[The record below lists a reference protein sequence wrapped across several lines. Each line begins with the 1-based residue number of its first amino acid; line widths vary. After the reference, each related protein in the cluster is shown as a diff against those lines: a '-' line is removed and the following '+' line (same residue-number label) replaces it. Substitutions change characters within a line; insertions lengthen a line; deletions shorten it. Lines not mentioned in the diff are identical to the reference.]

1 MDPVDWTRR
10 QLGGERDALGSAVR
24 VAAALR
30 SVRGQSLGEARS
42 LSEDSMERAT
52 REALDSE
59 REVAEQGLEVEME
72 VAEGVEMEAAEGV
85 EMEVAEKVEMEM
97 EVVAVAG
104 VVGVVKVLRGEGVRS
119 NL

>member
-72 VAEGVEMEAAEGV
+72 VAEGVEME
-85 EMEVAEKVEMEM
+85 VAEKVEMEM

-104 VVGVVKVLRGEGVRS
+104 VVGVVKVLRGGVRS